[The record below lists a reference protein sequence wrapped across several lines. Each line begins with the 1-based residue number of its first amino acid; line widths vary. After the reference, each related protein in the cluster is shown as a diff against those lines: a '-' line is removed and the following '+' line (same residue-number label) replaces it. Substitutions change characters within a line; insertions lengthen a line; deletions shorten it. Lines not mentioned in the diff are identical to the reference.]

1 MHEII
6 AEVAKYI
13 DDRTLAALYAASPSV
28 TNLTLP
34 RLRTVAQYARMR
46 QCLRAIVQIK
56 HKDDHM
62 RECCGTIIHAC
73 ALVRSKSRK
82 RTDISYCVTDE
93 TRSRGSRVYTRWWG
107 ARLVA
112 VQHTRLKVWLFGAKR
127 TKSTQVQKVVV
138 CQVETGGIAKSITLH
153 EFLVDCA
160 AVEALY
166 ASGL

>member
-6 AEVAKYI
+6 AKVAKYV
-13 DDRTLAALYAASPSV
+13 DDRTLAALYAASPSI
-28 TNLTLP
+28 TSLTLP

-46 QCLRAIVQIK
+46 QCLRDIAQIQ
-56 HKDDHM
+56 HKDEHT
-62 RECCGTIIHAC
+62 RVCCGTTIHAC
-73 ALVRSKSRK
+73 TLIYGKPRR
-82 RTDISYCVTDE
+82 RTDISHCVTDE
-93 TRSRGSRVYTRWWG
+93 TRSRGSRIYTRWWG
-107 ARLVA
+107 AQLVA

-127 TKSTQVQKVVV
+127 TKSMQVQKVVV
-138 CQVETGGIAKSITLH
+138 CQIETGGIAKSITLH